1 MQWRYGGD
9 MVEIHWRYGGDTR
22 EISVRPAEQQRALG
36 HERLPRGLLRGG
48 VVEPRQG
55 EAVRR
60 HLLRVRGRG
69 RVRVRVREKQSAAT
83 WLGLGLGVGF

>member
-1 MQWRYGGD
+1 MRYRGD
-9 MVEIHWRYGGDTR
+9 VGEIWWRYGGDTR

-36 HERLPRGLLRGG
+36 HELLPRGLLRGG

-60 HLLRVRGRG
+60 HLVRVRDRVRI
-69 RVRVRVREKQSAAT
+69 RVRVRVRGKVLA
-83 WLGLGLGVGF
+83 